1 MSIQPTSS
9 SVPLVPLV
17 DIHSRGDARSATS
30 STDQTQT
37 TAADKTAASDK
48 QSPAGTIKQPTTQQ
62 MVKEAADK
70 ANNAIS
76 ALKSNLQFTV
86 DKDSGINIVKIV
98 DTETNKTIRQIPS
111 EEMISIAHRLEEI
124 KGLLIKNTA

>member
-9 SVPLVPLV
+9 SIPLVSSV
-17 DIHSRGDARSATS
+17 DIQSRSEPRSTG
-30 STDQTQT
+30 STEQ
-37 TAADKTAASDK
+37 AKTAATDKAAGSDK
-48 QSPAGTIKQPTTQQ
+48 FSSSGTIKQPTTQQ
-62 MVKEAADK
+62 LVKEAAEK

>member
-9 SVPLVPLV
+9 SIPLVPLV
-17 DIHSRGDARSATS
+17 DIPSRGESRSTG
-30 STDQTQT
+30 STEQAKT
-37 TAADKTAASDK
+37 TAADKTPAGEKS
-48 QSPAGTIKQPTTQQ
+48 SPSGTIKQPTTQQ
-62 MVKEAADK
+62 LVKEAAEK
-70 ANNAIS
+70 ANSAIS

-98 DTETNKTIRQIPS
+98 DTETKQTIRQIPS

>member
-1 MSIQPTSS
+1 
-9 SVPLVPLV
+9 V
-17 DIHSRGDARSATS
+17 DIPSRGESRSTGSTEQAKAAATDKS
-30 STDQTQT
+30 
-37 TAADKTAASDK
+37 AAGEKSAPS
-48 QSPAGTIKQPTTQQ
+48 GTIKQPTTQQ
-62 MVKEAADK
+62 LVKEAAEK
-70 ANNAIS
+70 ANSAIS

-98 DTETNKTIRQIPS
+98 DTETKQTIRQIPS